1 MSDKEA
7 QRVIDAV
14 LERYNSRTPLSREH
28 HRRAREFLPG
38 GDTRTA
44 IYYTPY
50 PTYMEKGEGCRIYD
64 CDGNVYTDF
73 HNNYVALIH
82 GHAFPPV
89 VQAAWE
95 QLQKGTIF
103 GAPGAVMYEHAQLL
117 RSRVPSM
124 EKIRYTNSGTEATM
138 MAMRAA
144 RAFTKRDVILK
155 MDGGYNGHHD
165 FVEVNVWSDPD
176 EKGMPVPRVTAAGV
190 PADVAKNTL
199 VAHFNDLEGL
209 ETILK
214 AHKDKIAAIIV
225 EPMQGAA
232 GDIPAQPGYLKGV
245 RELAT
250 RYGVLLI
257 FDEIITFR
265 FSLGGMQVIEGI
277 KPDITTQGKIIG
289 GGFPVGAYGGREDIM
304 DLFNPEKPGFMSTS
318 GTFNANNITMAAGMA
333 NLKAYD
339 QAAIDK
345 VNALGMRL
353 REGVN
358 QAFKAAGIRGQATGV
373 ASVFTI
379 HWTDAPLVKAR
390 DAAQH
395 LRPAT
400 EIVKLFH
407 LEMLNRG
414 IFAPRRGQYAISTPM
429 TEKHTDKTLEEFKS
443 VLEFLKPYIAEKMPQ
458 LLIA

>member
-1 MSDKEA
+1 MSYSKA
-7 QRVIDAV
+7 QQVVDAI
-14 LERYNSRTPLSREH
+14 LEKYSARTPLSREH
-28 HRRAREFLPG
+28 HSRAREFMPG
-38 GDTRTA
+38 GDTRVAT
-44 IYYTPY
+44 YYTPY

-64 CDGNVYTDF
+64 CDGNVYTDY
-73 HNNYVALIH
+73 HNNYTSLMH
-82 GHAFPPV
+82 GHAFAPV

-124 EKIRYTNSGTEATM
+124 EKVRYTNSGTEATM
-138 MAMRAA
+138 MAMRLA

-165 FVEVNVWSDPD
+165 FVEVNVWSDPN
-176 EKGMPVPRVTAAGV
+176 EKDIPVPRVTALGV
-190 PADVAKNTL
+190 AADVAKNTL
-199 VAHFNDLEGL
+199 VAHYNDLEGL

-214 AHKDKIAAIIV
+214 AHRDKIAAIII

-257 FDEIITFR
+257 FDEVITFR

-277 KPDITTQGKIIG
+277 KPDLTTLGKIIG
-289 GGFPVGAYGGREDIM
+289 GGFPVGAYGGREEIM
-304 DLFNPEKPGFMSTS
+304 DLYNPEKPGSAPTS

-345 VNALGMRL
+345 VNGFGARL
-353 REGVN
+353 RQGFN
-358 QAFKAAGIRGQATGV
+358 NGFRAAGIRGQATGM

-407 LEMLNRG
+407 LEMMNRG
-414 IFAPRRGQYAISTPM
+414 FFAPRRGQYAISTPM
-429 TEKHTDKTLEEFKS
+429 TEKHIDKTLGEFTATLA
-443 VLEFLKPYIAEKMPQ
+443 VLKPYIAEKMPH
-458 LLIA
+458 LLAR

>member
-1 MSDKEA
+1 MSESKA
-7 QRVIDAV
+7 QKVADAI
-14 LERYNSRTPLSREH
+14 LEKYNARTPLSREH
-28 HRRAREFLPG
+28 HRRAREFMPG

-64 CDGNVYTDF
+64 CDGNVYTDY
-73 HNNYVALIH
+73 HNNYTSLMH
-82 GHAFPPV
+82 GHALQSV
-89 VQAAWE
+89 VHAAWE

-103 GAPGAVMYEHAQLL
+103 GAPGQVMYEHAQLL
-117 RSRVPSM
+117 RSRVPSI
-124 EKIRYTNSGTEATM
+124 ERIRYTNSGTEATM

-144 RAFTKRDVILK
+144 RAFTKRDLIVK
-155 MDGGYNGHHD
+155 MDGGYHGCHD

-176 EKGMPVPRVTAAGV
+176 GTGMPVPRVTAAGT
-190 PADVAKNTL
+190 PADVLRNIL
-199 VAHFNDLEGL
+199 VAHYNDLEGL

-214 AHKDKIAAIIV
+214 AHKDKIAAIII

-245 RELAT
+245 RDLAT

-277 KPDITTQGKIIG
+277 KPDLTTLGKIIG
-289 GGFPVGAYGGREDIM
+289 GGFAVGAYGGREDIM
-304 DLFNPEKPGFMSTS
+304 DLFNPEKPGSASTS
-318 GTFNANNITMAAGMA
+318 GTFNANNITMAAGIA

-339 QAAIDK
+339 QAAIDH
-345 VNALGMRL
+345 VNGLGTRL
-353 REGVN
+353 RDGFN
-358 QAFKAAGIRGQATGV
+358 QAFKAAGIRAQATGV

-379 HWTDAPLVKAR
+379 HWTDEPLMKAR
-390 DAAQH
+390 DAARH
-395 LRPAT
+395 LRPAA
-400 EIVKLFH
+400 EIIKLFH

-414 IFAPRRGQYAISTPM
+414 FFVPRRGQYAISTPM
-429 TEKHTDKTLEEFKS
+429 TEKHIDKTLEEFAAT
-443 VLEFLKPYIAEKMPQ
+443 LEFLRPYIAERMPH
-458 LLIA
+458 LLNG